1 MRLPNRSGTD
11 HATLVFLELVAV
23 PVAVL
28 ATVLTLV
35 LADVGVAALRIA
47 TAAAGGGDAVI
58 ELGTAVLAFGT
69 LLVLATAGGFL
80 VVGYRRFVGTRFED
94 VSPLPLLLVPVIGI
108 VTPLGYAV
116 WNTGALRLSSGLFL
130 LAAIMTHALAYR
142 TIAIDSLREDRG
154 PASLVVGSLTALPAA
169 VALVAFANGTLG
181 SDRPVGRT
189 LDAVVAGT
197 ESPVVRTAVLAVPL
211 LVTAL
216 YGIGT
221 LSDTQVP
228 RVRSDWSIPRPRL
241 SRFDHLFRNRSE
253 PSGHQP
259 AGAASGRTSSESGR
273 SSDGSTRS
281 DRNRTSGAVIPSSPG
296 AGPARRGRSS
306 DDDGNDGAD
315 SRPSNERAAAS
326 STDDRAASS
335 SDASREDDQSP
346 SEDRDDAGT
355 DGATPGE
362 TVSAAAGSSTGGTG
376 SDTQIFTDDF
386 DQYVA
391 DESPVDRCP
400 DCEKEIPSD
409 GVYNFCPFCGGEL

>member
-28 ATVLTLV
+28 ATLLTLV

-47 TAAAGGGDAVI
+47 AGAAGGADAVV
-58 ELGTAVLAFGT
+58 ELGTTVLAFGT
-69 LLVLATAGGFL
+69 LLVLVIAGGFL

-94 VSPLPLLLVPVIGI
+94 VSPLSLLLVPVVGI
-108 VTPLGYAV
+108 VAPIGYAV

-130 LAAIMTHALAYR
+130 LVAIMMHALAYR

-189 LDAVVAGT
+189 LHAVVAGT
-197 ESPVVRTAVLAVPL
+197 ESPLVRTAVLAVPL

-253 PSGHQP
+253 PSGRQP

-273 SSDGSTRS
+273 SSNGSTRS

-296 AGPARRGRSS
+296 SGPARRGRSS
-306 DDDGNDGAD
+306 DDDGDD
-315 SRPSNERAAAS
+315 SRPSNERAAAA
-326 STDDRAASS
+326 STDDRAASG
-335 SDASREDDQSP
+335 SDAPRENDQSP
-346 SEDRDDAGT
+346 SEDRDDATG

-362 TVSAAAGSSTGGTG
+362 TVSATAGSSTGGTG

-391 DESPVDRCP
+391 DELPVDRCP